1 MEESQQQREF
11 AAVMD
16 DREGRNVS
24 TSVMWRLCAMCF
36 MMGMGPGMWL
46 PGLTNAILATGWG
59 AEWVGMAFF
68 IMPVASLLSPLMSGA
83 LADQKFAAQKIA
95 GWICVVS
102 SVTMLIAFYGLRSTH
117 SPWWFLSWFFITSV
131 VAAPLWSLVITIAMT
146 HLPRPERQFPH
157 VRLCCTV
164 GWILGGWFASL
175 VLRADASAV
184 AGYAGAICRII
195 LAAMIFLG
203 PHTPPRGRA
212 GSWRSLLGFDA
223 FRLLRHQ
230 DIRVLLVAS
239 ALLTMPITS
248 FYMHTP
254 EHLRDLGD
262 VRSTFTMSFGQWSEV
277 AAMAITGWLMARYRM
292 KRLLLIGLICCVLR
306 FLAFAHA
313 GYSGSMP
320 GMWFGIAIH
329 GVCYTLFFI
338 TSQIFLDQ
346 RVEVGMKGQM
356 QGLLGLL
363 INGVGALFGTVFLHV
378 LHTFTVEKSG
388 DWGLYWAVLTAFTV
402 ICLIWFARSFH
413 EKTPSPQ

>member
-1 MEESQQQREF
+1 
-11 AAVMD
+11 MD
-16 DREGRNVS
+16 ANDKLAEVS
-24 TSVMWRLCAMCF
+24 SAEVIEPRCRASASLMWRLCLMCF

-59 AEWVGMAFF
+59 AEWVSLAFF

-102 SVTMLIAFYGLRSTH
+102 SVTMLCAFHGLRSDQ
-117 SPWWFLSWFFITSV
+117 SPWWFLSWFFLTSV

-146 HLPRPERQFPH
+146 HLPQPERQFPH
-157 VRLCCTV
+157 VRLCCTI

-175 VLRADASAV
+175 VLRADASAL
-184 AGYAGAICRII
+184 AGYAGAVCRLI
-195 LAAMIFLG
+195 LAAMIFFG

-223 FRLLRHQ
+223 FRLLRQ
-230 DIRVLLVAS
+230 KEMRVLLLAS

-262 VRSTFTMSFGQWSEV
+262 ARSTFTMSFGQWSEV

-292 KRLLLIGLICCVLR
+292 KFLLLIGLVCCVLR
-306 FLAFAHA
+306 FVAFAYA
-313 GYSGSMP
+313 GYTGAMV

-329 GVCYTLFFI
+329 GVCYTLFFL
-338 TSQIFLDQ
+338 TSQIFLDL
-346 RVEVGMKGQM
+346 RVDPAMRGQM

-363 INGVGALFGTVFLHV
+363 TNGVGALLGTILLHV
-378 LHTFTVEKSG
+378 LHAWTVAKNG
-388 DWGLYWAVLTAFTV
+388 DWGMYWLVLTIFTV
-402 ICLIWFARSFH
+402 LCLVWFARSFQ
-413 EKTPSPQ
+413 EKTPSP